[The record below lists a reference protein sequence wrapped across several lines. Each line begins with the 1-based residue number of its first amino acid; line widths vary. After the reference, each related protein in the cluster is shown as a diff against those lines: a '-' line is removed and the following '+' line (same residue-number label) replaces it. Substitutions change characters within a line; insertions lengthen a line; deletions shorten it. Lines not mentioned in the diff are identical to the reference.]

1 MASQSSDASLH
12 GHLALQE
19 WVTRHG
25 GLLDESVQLARDDS
39 RGVHIQV
46 KPDQTSAVP
55 RGTCVIKTPLSLTMS
70 YFDAVDYTSL
80 KDKSAESPFSSHG
93 VKFPRG
99 FIDAVGPQETMAFF
113 LMGHYLKGSE
123 SFWHPYIRTLPA
135 PGELTTPLYYEGED
149 LEWLQGTSLHAARQ
163 QRLEIWKDKYET
175 DVKVLKE
182 WAFEDADKY
191 TWDVYLWASTIIASR
206 AFTAKVLAGVIGL
219 SDLPEETIS
228 VLLPLIDVTNHRP
241 LAKVEWQAGNEKIGL
256 AVMEDTAAGRE
267 IGNNYGPRSNEQLM
281 MNYGF
286 CIPENPCDYRVV
298 SLRAPPG
305 SPLYEVKIRQK
316 QEFPET
322 GDKEDQYYV
331 FNVSYP
337 LLAAE
342 TSLEHSIF
350 SPDLFG
356 AVSVLSA
363 NDRELQTLEVTKEG
377 LRIPLE
383 PYGNSRNVL
392 ASLSQVIVELI
403 THIVKLKSSGESL
416 QEPQNLKQAHAK
428 IYRDSQVMLSETAI
442 VIAEWTLARAR
453 HQDTQA
459 LLPDSYLSRIPR
471 GKFSEETTARIK
483 SRLTESKSLLRK
495 EGELFQFSEV
505 FALLPQEIQEPCRA
519 CLRDILSHAKQFI
532 TPSPP
537 ENASGPLGYA
547 VLFCLLSSIYR
558 SAGSSP
564 GKSKLP
570 PRLTRWIR
578 VLLETYQ
585 PPPEDVSWV
594 LPDEEDE
601 EMLSAFDEIVETLR
615 ARKPALF
622 SSVSYLTGDWEGD
635 AWWLSPN
642 WLRWAWMVAEQEIV
656 SVVDDPLQFVT
667 TKSIG
672 AGGPVALSTSP
683 YLYVPQEVE
692 SA

>member
-1 MASQSSDASLH
+1 MTSQSPDASLD

-19 WVTRHG
+19 WVTQHG
-25 GLLDESVQLARDDS
+25 GRLDETVQLARDDS

-46 KPDQTSAVP
+46 RPDRASAVP
-55 RGTCVIKTPLSLTMS
+55 RGTCVITTPLPLTMS
-70 YFDAVDYTSL
+70 YFDAIDYTSL
-80 KDKSAESPFSSHG
+80 KDQSVENPFSSHG
-93 VKFPRG
+93 VKLPRG
-99 FIDAVGPQETMAFF
+99 FIDAVGPQETTAFF
-113 LMGHYLKGSE
+113 LMGHYLKGRE
-123 SFWHPYIRTLPA
+123 SFWYPYIRTLPP

-149 LEWLQGTSLHAARQ
+149 LEWLQGTSLYAARQ

-175 DVKVLKE
+175 DVRALKE
-182 WAFEDADKY
+182 WGFGDAERY

-241 LAKVEWQAGNEKIGL
+241 LARVEWQAGNEKIGL

-267 IGNNYGPRSNEQLM
+267 IGNNYGPRGNEQLM

-286 CIPENPCDYRVV
+286 CISENLCDYRVV

-305 SPLYEVKIRQK
+305 SPLYEAKIQQK
-316 QEFPET
+316 QAFPET
-322 GDKEDQYYV
+322 GNKEDQYYV

-337 LLAAE
+337 LLAPD

-363 NDRELQTLEVTKEG
+363 NDREFETLEITKDG
-377 LRIPLE
+377 VRIPSA
-383 PYGNSRNVL
+383 PYGNSRNIL
-392 ASLSQVIVELI
+392 ASLSQIIIELI
-403 THIVKLKSSGESL
+403 THIVKLKSSGQSL
-416 QEPQNLKQAHAK
+416 QEPRNLKQAHAK

-442 VIAEWTLARAR
+442 VVAEWTLARAG
-453 HQDTQA
+453 HQDTSA
-459 LLPDSYLSRIPR
+459 LLPESYLSRIPT
-471 GKFSEETTARIK
+471 GKFSEEATARIK
-483 SRLTESKSLLRK
+483 SKLTDSKSLLRK

-505 FALLPQEIQEPCRA
+505 FALLPQDIREPCRD
-519 CLRDILSHAKQFI
+519 CLRSILSHAKQFI
-532 TPSPP
+532 APSPP

-547 VLFCLLSSIYR
+547 VLLCLLSSIYR
-558 SAGSSP
+558 SAGPSQ
-564 GKSKLP
+564 LP
-570 PRLTRWIR
+570 PRLTRWFG

-615 ARKPALF
+615 TRKPTLF
-622 SSVSYLTGDWEGD
+622 SGISHLTGDWEGD

-642 WLRWAWMVAEQEIV
+642 WLRWAWMLAEQEMV
-656 SVVDDPLQFVT
+656 NAVDDPLQFVT
-667 TKSIG
+667 SKSLG
-672 AGGPVALSTSP
+672 SGGPVALSTNP
-683 YLYVPQEVE
+683 YLYVPQE
-692 SA
+692 